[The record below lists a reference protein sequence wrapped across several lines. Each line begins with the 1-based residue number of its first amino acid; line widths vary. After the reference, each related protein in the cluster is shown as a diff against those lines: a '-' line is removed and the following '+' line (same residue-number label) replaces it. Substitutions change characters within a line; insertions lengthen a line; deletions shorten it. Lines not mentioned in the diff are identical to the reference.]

1 MDITDHRRIMTYETE
16 DIVKNIDPADGVD
29 LSTVISDIMP
39 NRYYMFKT
47 GGPHFFSKCKNK
59 EVVRDIY
66 LQNIWPFIYNV
77 KGQRDKILTGT
88 VAKSKLNYPTV
99 RLYHKSDMAEKR
111 NFRSIHKIETQLR
124 PKEIEFGMH
133 RLTGFAFITNPDPKT
148 HTVIDH
154 INSNKVDYR
163 VENLRWSTLK
173 GNSKGCGGEVSD
185 PDMVYQLISEQI
197 WFHEMGSNTVKTV
210 KDKYQEFITDD
221 KYSEYKQ
228 QLTFK
233 EEFERKLSEKKH
245 EV

>member
-1 MDITDHRRIMTYETE
+1 MTHETDDII
-16 DIVKNIDPADGVD
+16 KNINPADGVD
-29 LSTVISDIMP
+29 LSTVISEIMP
-39 NRYYMFKT
+39 NQYYMFKT

-77 KGQRDKILTGT
+77 KGIGDKILTGT
-88 VAKSKLNYPTV
+88 IAKSKLNYPMV
-99 RLYHKSDMAEKR
+99 KLYHKSDKIKKR
-111 NFRSIHKIETQLR
+111 NFRSIHKVEIHKR
-124 PKEIEFGMH
+124 PREIEFGMH
-133 RLTGFAFITNPDPKT
+133 RLAGFAFISNPDPET

-163 VENLRWSTLK
+163 VANLRWSTLK

-185 PDMVYQLISEQI
+185 LDMVYQLISEQM
-197 WFHEMGSNTVKTV
+197 WFHEMGSNTVETV
-210 KDKYQEFITDD
+210 KDKHQAFISDD
-221 KYSEYKQ
+221 KYHAYQQ

-233 EEFERKLSEKKH
+233 KEFERKLSEKKH

>member
-1 MDITDHRRIMTYETE
+1 MMTHETDDII
-16 DIVKNIDPADGVD
+16 KSIDPADGVD

-99 RLYHKSDMAEKR
+99 RLYHKSDIAEKR
-111 NFRSIHKIETQLR
+111 NFRSIRKVEIQKR
-124 PKEIEFGMH
+124 PRDIEFGMH
-133 RLTGFAFITNPDPKT
+133 RLAGFAFISNPDPKT

-173 GNSKGCGGEVSD
+173 GNSKGCGGEVTD
-185 PDMVYQLISEQI
+185 PDVVYQLISEQI
-197 WFHEMGSNTVKTV
+197 WFHEMGSNSVKTS
-210 KDKYQEFITDD
+210 KDKHQEFITDG

-233 EEFERKLSEKKH
+233 EEFERKLNEKKH

>member
-1 MDITDHRRIMTYETE
+1 MIPETNDII
-16 DIVKNIDPADGVD
+16 KNINPADGVD
-29 LSTVISDIMP
+29 LSTVISEIMP
-39 NRYYMFKT
+39 NQYYMFKT

-66 LQNIWPFIYNV
+66 LQNIWPFIYNM
-77 KGQRDKILTGT
+77 KGIGDKILTGT
-88 VAKSKLNYPTV
+88 ISKSRLNYPII
-99 RLYHKSDMAEKR
+99 RLSHKSDMAEKR
-111 NFRSIHKIETQLR
+111 NFRSIRKVEIQKR
-124 PKEIEFGMH
+124 PREIEFRMH
-133 RLTGFAFITNPDPKT
+133 RLVGFAFISNPDPKT

-163 VENLRWSTLK
+163 VANLRWSTLK

-197 WFHEMGSNTVKTV
+197 WFHEKGANTVETV
-210 KDKYQEFITDD
+210 KDKHQAFMSND
-221 KYSEYKQ
+221 KYHAYQQ

-233 EEFERKLSEKKH
+233 KEFERKLSEKKH

>member
-1 MDITDHRRIMTYETE
+1 MTHETDDII
-16 DIVKNIDPADGVD
+16 KNINPADGVD
-29 LSTVISDIMP
+29 LSTVISEIMP
-39 NRYYMFKT
+39 HQYYMFKT

-77 KGQRDKILTGT
+77 KGIGDKILTGT
-88 VAKSKLNYPTV
+88 ISKSRLNYPII
-99 RLYHKSDMAEKR
+99 RLSHKSDMAEKR
-111 NFRSIHKIETQLR
+111 NFRSIHKVEIQKR
-124 PKEIEFGMH
+124 PREIEFRMH
-133 RLTGFAFITNPDPKT
+133 RLVGFAFISNPDPKT

-163 VENLRWSTLK
+163 VANLRWSTLK

-185 PDMVYQLISEQI
+185 PDMVYQLISEQM
-197 WFHEMGSNTVKTV
+197 WFHEKGANTVETV
-210 KDKYQEFITDD
+210 KDKHQAFMSNNKYHAYQ
-221 KYSEYKQ
+221 Q

-233 EEFERKLSEKKH
+233 KEFERKLSEKKH

>member
-1 MDITDHRRIMTYETE
+1 MTHETDDII
-16 DIVKNIDPADGVD
+16 KNINPADGVD
-29 LSTVISDIMP
+29 LSTVISEIMP
-39 NRYYMFKT
+39 NQYYMFKT

-77 KGQRDKILTGT
+77 KGIGDKILTGT
-88 VAKSKLNYPTV
+88 IAKSKLNYPMV
-99 RLYHKSDMAEKR
+99 KLYHKSDKIKKR
-111 NFRSIHKIETQLR
+111 NFRSIHKVEIHKR
-124 PKEIEFGMH
+124 PREIEFGMH
-133 RLTGFAFITNPDPKT
+133 RLAGFAFISNPDPET

-163 VENLRWSTLK
+163 VANLRWSTLK

-197 WFHEMGSNTVKTV
+197 WFHEKGANTVETV
-210 KDKYQEFITDD
+210 KDKHQAFMSND
-221 KYSEYKQ
+221 KYHAYQQ

-233 EEFERKLSEKKH
+233 KEFERKLSEKKH

>member
-1 MDITDHRRIMTYETE
+1 MMTHETDDII
-16 DIVKNIDPADGVD
+16 KSIDPADGVD

-77 KGQRDKILTGT
+77 KGIGDKILTGT
-88 VAKSKLNYPTV
+88 IAKSKLNYPTV
-99 RLYHKSDMAEKR
+99 RLYHKSDIAEKR
-111 NFRSIHKIETQLR
+111 NFRSIRKVEIQKR
-124 PKEIEFGMH
+124 PRDIEFGMH
-133 RLTGFAFITNPDPKT
+133 RLTGFAFISNPDPKT

-173 GNSKGCGGEVSD
+173 GNSKGCGGEVTD
-185 PDMVYQLISEQI
+185 PDVVYQLISEQI
-197 WFHEMGSNTVKTV
+197 WFHEMGSNSVKTS
-210 KDKYQEFITDD
+210 KDKHQEFITDG

-233 EEFERKLSEKKH
+233 EEFERKLNEKKH

>member
-1 MDITDHRRIMTYETE
+1 MTYETE

-47 GGPHFFSKCKNK
+47 GGPHFFSKCKKK

-210 KDKYQEFITDD
+210 KDKYQEFITDG

>member
-1 MDITDHRRIMTYETE
+1 MIPETNDII
-16 DIVKNIDPADGVD
+16 KNINPADGVD
-29 LSTVISDIMP
+29 LSTVISEIMP
-39 NRYYMFKT
+39 NQYYIFKT

-59 EVVRDIY
+59 KVVRDIY
-66 LQNIWPFIYNV
+66 LQNIWPFIYNM
-77 KGQRDKILTGT
+77 KGMGDKILTGT
-88 VAKSKLNYPTV
+88 ISKSKLNYPMV

-111 NFRSIHKIETQLR
+111 NFRSIHKVEIQKR
-124 PKEIEFGMH
+124 PREIEFRMH
-133 RLTGFAFITNPDPKT
+133 RLVGFAFISNPNPET

-163 VENLRWSTLK
+163 VANLRWSTLK

-197 WFHEMGSNTVKTV
+197 WFHEMGSNTVETA
-210 KDKYQEFITDD
+210 KDKHQEFISNS
-221 KYSEYKQ
+221 KYHAYQQ

>member
-1 MDITDHRRIMTYETE
+1 MTHETDDII
-16 DIVKNIDPADGVD
+16 KNINPADGVD
-29 LSTVISDIMP
+29 LSTVISEIMP
-39 NRYYMFKT
+39 NQYYIFKT

-66 LQNIWPFIYNV
+66 LQNIWPFIYNM
-77 KGQRDKILTGT
+77 KGMGDKILTGT
-88 VAKSKLNYPTV
+88 IAKSKLNYPMV
-99 RLYHKSDMAEKR
+99 KLYHKSDKIKKR
-111 NFRSIHKIETQLR
+111 NFRSIHKVEIQKR
-124 PKEIEFGMH
+124 PREIEFGMH
-133 RLTGFAFITNPDPKT
+133 RLAGFAFISNPDPKT

-163 VENLRWSTLK
+163 VANLRWSTLK

-197 WFHEMGSNTVKTV
+197 WFHEKGANTVETV
-210 KDKYQEFITDD
+210 KDKHQAFMSND
-221 KYSEYKQ
+221 KYHAYQQ

-233 EEFERKLSEKKH
+233 KEFERKLNEKKH